1 MTDPNVGF
9 SIYISDRER
18 EKLEMERRRAQKN
31 NDAKPQPSA
40 PVSAAPVVLAASA
53 PPLEITQQVEELH
66 IEPKDEEEADIE
78 AILAAQITLPIL
90 TVSNVTD
97 DDTPWKAKQLQKEM
111 ADRKSLCDNCNRCG
125 GYEPRSVKGA
135 VDSGSC
141 KSCAC
146 DLIHHL
152 KSFESDEPRSDEE
165 DYEEEEWEDDDDEDG
180 DNGNDPNNRALQRD
194 PNEDSESDGDMAE
207 DVEGGESSY

>member
-18 EKLEMERRRAQKN
+18 ERLEMERRRAQKKEE
-31 NDAKPQPSA
+31 DKPSPPA
-40 PVSAAPVVLAASA
+40 PVSVAPAVLASSA
-53 PPLEITQQVEELH
+53 PALEITTQVEELH

-78 AILAAQITLPIL
+78 AILAAQVALPIL
-90 TVSNVTD
+90 TVSNITD

-135 VDSGSC
+135 VDSGQC

-165 DYEEEEWEDDDDEDG
+165 DYEEEEWEDDDDDDG
-180 DNGNDPNNRALQRD
+180 DGDDDTGARARQAEAA
-194 PNEDSESDGDMAE
+194 NESEDDEDMEE
-207 DVEGGESSY
+207 DVEGGEGSF